1 MYQTN
6 LAFKNENEILTTE
19 DWNYFVS
26 EISKVFRFTQ
36 KETEWFSNC
45 KTAQLIA
52 TIPFAAECIEP
63 ERTAIAHLCLYIAEV
78 KGFQKY
84 CAHVPADDN
93 DIYNR
98 LAFISTFEGGNKTI
112 IKSGMSLLALIML
125 EGYYNTMEE
134 DEKKHIYNPLV
145 NKQWNYSALK
155 KDLIKSI
162 MQSEN
167 IFYNYIQENI
177 DVWD

>member
-1 MYQTN
+1 
-6 LAFKNENEILTTE
+6 
-19 DWNYFVS
+19 
-26 EISKVFRFTQ
+26 
-36 KETEWFSNC
+36 
-45 KTAQLIA
+45 
-52 TIPFAAECIEP
+52 
-63 ERTAIAHLCLYIAEV
+63 
-78 KGFQKY
+78 
-84 CAHVPADDN
+84 
-93 DIYNR
+93 
-98 LAFISTFEGGNKTI
+98 
-112 IKSGMSLLALIML
+112 
-125 EGYYNTMEE
+125 MEE